1 VIRSSN
7 LGDAG
12 GPLAGYVARAMARMC
27 PGQPARGEEG
37 AVTKLVMLTRLGAG
51 LAVLTIIVLSTV
63 PGKIRPH
70 MLGNDYFEH
79 FTAYLI
85 TGSLWAI
92 GCLRPMQLLSSGV
105 LLATCAGSLEFV
117 QLWIPGRNASA
128 RDFAASAIGAWIGL
142 VIIVVVRRA
151 HERKFIVSCK

>member
-12 GPLAGYVARAMARMC
+12 GPLAGYVARVTARTSQAA
-27 PGQPARGEEG
+27 GQRRED

-63 PGKIRPH
+63 PGTIRPH

-79 FTAYLI
+79 FTAYFI

-117 QLWIPGRNASA
+117 QLWIPGRDASA

-142 VIIVVVRRA
+142 VIIVVIRRA
-151 HERKFIVSCK
+151 HERKLIVPCK